1 MVHPGSS
8 KGYTI
13 MMVCGVNDSIDFKGK
28 TDQSVIG
35 NKTVVTEKDLHN
47 GKYEKSYR
55 WFFKF
60 NSLFDGMLSKAK
72 IIELRPSNQ

>member
-1 MVHPGSS
+1 MIHPGSS

-13 MMVCGVNDSIDFKGK
+13 MMVCGVTDNIEFKGR
-28 TDQSVIG
+28 TDQNSIG
-35 NKTVVTEKDLHN
+35 SKVVVTEKDLHV

-60 NSLFDGMLSKAK
+60 NSLFDGLLSKVR
-72 IIELRPSNQ
+72 IIELRPNYQ